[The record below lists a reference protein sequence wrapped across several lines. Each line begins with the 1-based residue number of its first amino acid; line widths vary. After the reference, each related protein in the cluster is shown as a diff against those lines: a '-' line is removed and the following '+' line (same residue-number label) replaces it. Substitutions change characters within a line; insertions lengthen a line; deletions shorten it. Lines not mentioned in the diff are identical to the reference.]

1 MTYSTFQNIHIIMEA
16 FDKMAQAPHFATA
29 HKIAWNEL
37 PNETFDRELFKELRG
52 ILNEAGLYEESVTIA
67 IDPDGLYHV
76 FCLIED
82 SIPASYDIFDNVSD
96 AKDFVRE
103 FVTLFK
109 AKVEAKD
116 YFKHALDINGN
127 SYVI

>member
-37 PNETFDRELFKELRG
+37 PSEAFNRELFEDLRTV
-52 ILNEAGLYEESVTIA
+52 LLAAKLYEESLTVV

-103 FVTLFK
+103 FVARF
-109 AKVEAKD
+109 EAKD
-116 YFKHALDINGN
+116 YYKHALDVNGN
-127 SYVI
+127 SYAF